1 MDLTYILTSMT
12 VLAIVTYLPRV
23 LPFLLFQKKIKNV
36 FIKSFL
42 SYMPYGMLAAM
53 IFPAVFTSTGHLYSA
68 LIGLFVALLLACK
81 KLGLLPVA
89 CGAVLAVFLAEQ
101 LPLLF

>member
-1 MDLTYILTSMT
+1 MNNSYTIACM
-12 VLAIVTYLPRV
+12 VLLALVTYLPRV
-23 LPFLLFQKKIKNV
+23 LPFVLFQKKIKNP

-53 IFPAVFTSTGHLYSA
+53 IFPAIFTSTGHLYSA
-68 LIGLFVALLLACK
+68 VTGLIVAMILAYK

-89 CGAVLAVFLAEQ
+89 CGAVFAVFLAEQ
-101 LPLLF
+101 LPL

>member
-1 MDLTYILTSMT
+1 MNTSYLIFCMIIL
-12 VLAIVTYLPRV
+12 AGVTYLPRV
-23 LPFLLFQKKIKNV
+23 LPFLLFQKKIKNP

-53 IFPAVFTSTGHLYSA
+53 IFPEIFTSTGNLYSA
-68 LIGLFVALLLACK
+68 ICGLMVAIFFACK

-89 CGAVLAVFLAEQ
+89 CGAVLAVFLVEQ
-101 LPLLF
+101 LPL

>member
-1 MDLTYILTSMT
+1 MKQSYIIACM
-12 VLAIVTYLPRV
+12 VLIAAVTYLPRV
-23 LPFLLFQKKIKNV
+23 LPFILFQKKIKNP

-53 IFPAVFTSTGHLYSA
+53 IFPAIFTSTGNLYSA
-68 LIGLFVALLLACK
+68 IAGLLAALLLSCK

-89 CGAVLAVFLAEQ
+89 CGAVLAVFLVEQ
-101 LPLLF
+101 LLI